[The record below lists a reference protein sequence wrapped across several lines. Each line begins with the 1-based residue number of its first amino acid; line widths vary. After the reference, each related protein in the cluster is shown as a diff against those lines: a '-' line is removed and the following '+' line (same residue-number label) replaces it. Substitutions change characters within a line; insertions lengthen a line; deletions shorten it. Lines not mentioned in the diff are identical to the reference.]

1 MVGDALVYARPI
13 EFNTCGLTKWHSGHS
28 SFSDT
33 QTILSHIK
41 EAGYGI
47 SGRPVH
53 RYKTYPIRI
62 HGSTVTSTTSTN
74 SPISPAA
81 RCPTPIATV
90 SSIRW
95 PRPRGPRPG
104 SATRWAIGSPF
115 PPTAPGKAVRTTPR
129 IKSPALVRHH

>member
-53 RYKTYPIRI
+53 RYKSYTIRI

-81 RCPTPIATV
+81 RGPTPIATV

-104 SATRWAIGSPF
+104 TSTRWAIGSPF